1 MASLSHTLTQ
11 THTLTLPLARLHG
24 LLVLI
29 AQREYREGLLG

>member
-1 MASLSHTLTQ
+1 MTSLSLTLTQ
-11 THTLTLPLARLHG
+11 THTLTLPLANPHG